1 MYWRGA
7 GRPIDL
13 AKAHDLFVRAAEG
26 GHPYAP
32 TNLGEMYRDGV
43 GVQRDLGK
51 AKTWLE
57 LGAKRGDYWGAL
69 DRGRIALDEPGQ
81 GVEAAKWLALAVAL
95 NVNRGNNDPEGKA
108 AKLLAGLPQAD
119 KKAALAEL
127 QKEVGDARAPRRYRA
142 RNWMPGW
149 RRSRTELWR
158 RTKPRFDL
166 F

>member
-1 MYWRGA
+1 
-7 GRPIDL
+7 L
-13 AKAHDLFVRAAEG
+13 ARRRAPDRSKARDLFVKAAAG

-43 GVQRDLGK
+43 GVERDLAK
-51 AKTWLE
+51 AKTWAE

-81 GVEAAKWLALAVAL
+81 SVEAAKWLALAVAL

-127 QKEVGDARAPRRYRA
+127 QKQVGASPSASLQGAQLDARLAA
-142 RNWMPGW
+142 V
-149 RRSRTELWR
+149 SDQLWR
-158 RTKPRFDL
+158 KTKPRFDL